1 MECHI
6 LCVIVYIIK
15 IDRPRWLIPFGCG
28 SKLRGAGHESRPGRM
43 LVIGVLNIQC
53 FKLFKGVECAVMSMV
68 LCTIKKTL
76 KSFVSTPGFLLSR
89 YCHDCTESEKRK
101 AIFIHSHNLGCE
113 FESRH
118 SHLTGHIPDQ
128 HMPGPLIPP

>member
-53 FKLFKGVECAVMSMV
+53 FKLFKGMECAVMSMV
-68 LCTIKKTL
+68 LCTIKKNL
-76 KSFVSTPGFLLSR
+76 EVIRFYRDIAMIVQKAKSVKQYSFT
-89 YCHDCTESEKRK
+89 
-101 AIFIHSHNLGCE
+101 
-113 FESRH
+113 
-118 SHLTGHIPDQ
+118 HI
-128 HMPGPLIPP
+128 I